1 VKHIVLLRQK
11 KGKITPWPTHSR
23 EAQAQS
29 SRQPPS
35 LRSLS
40 LSSSRL
46 PRPHI
51 ARAAVH
57 GSGCARLPCPR
68 HTPSPAW
75 PCRPRPL
82 LSVALHHFFPISPL
96 DCPSMSPHL
105 GPSAGG
111 GRASFSPHSVYD
123 RQQPRPTNSPSRTR
137 ALPPAPASPVSTR
150 PPGLL
155 ARPRSGIEVSTPVG
169 RWRVASEVAVRE
181 SNGAVKV
188 GVARGES

>member
-1 VKHIVLLRQK
+1 LAYTFTRGPSPIQPAAPQPQVLIVILFPSP
-11 KGKITPWPTHSR
+11 TTTHSTR
-23 EAQAQS
+23 RRPWLRLCAPTL
-29 SRQPPS
+29 PP
-35 LRSLS
+35 
-40 LSSSRL
+40 
-46 PRPHI
+46 PHSI
-51 ARAAVH
+51 
-57 GSGCARLPCPR
+57 
-68 HTPSPAW
+68 
-75 PCRPRPL
+75 
-82 LSVALHHFFPISPL
+82 
-96 DCPSMSPHL
+96 PSMSPHL

-181 SNGAVKV
+181 RAMGPSRSGSHGAR
-188 GVARGES
+188 ARRKTERTKRHGANTNRFFTQRWQNT